1 MTLLQQVEQMT
12 AQEFPEMPEE
22 ELEELYC
29 FDGYRRRSPVQPYR
43 TPPDYWRRP
52 VLRAVLAV
60 LFVLLLATAAWGL
73 YHSGLLR
80 Y

>member
-1 MTLLQQVEQMT
+1 MSLLQQVERMT
-12 AQEFPEMPEE
+12 SQEFPETPTEE
-22 ELEELYC
+22 TEELYC

-52 VLRAVLAV
+52 VLRGVLAA
-60 LFVLLLATAAWGL
+60 LLVLLLVSAAWGL

-80 Y
+80 F